1 MRDGCLHSSPPGQN
15 AGTAGWQVQER
26 PEGKHVRTHTH
37 RTDHPSSIIYSL
49 HIDLANSRIFHMKF
63 ASRDIW
69 RGIQCDKARPL
80 VTIHPSA
87 RVPGDN
93 GPPMDA

>member
-1 MRDGCLHSSPPGQN
+1 MRERQDGKYKNGPKGN
-15 AGTAGWQVQER
+15 MFE
-26 PEGKHVRTHTH
+26 HTH